1 MDSGKKAAIG
11 ATVLLLAVVGIRVG
25 MLVHQRHVDETA
37 VTPAPVESKANP
49 DDLVFL
55 RQLRPD
61 SMKDIKGLVGKTLWV
76 SAGGQMDY
84 YLYAGHK
91 ANYAKSEG
99 ILLGADPL
107 IVKDAIEQVAPKSAT
122 FRIPGGDRQV
132 LLVFTLPKSAKPE
145 TQYAVPI
152 GYHQDDAY
160 TFEMDEI
167 FFYDDPHVLYKHWGA
182 DRWAAIDA
190 HKVIPG
196 MSERQVE
203 LALGQVSKSESQTYG
218 NRTVTFDDQ
227 GHPVDVTFTNDKAT
241 NIRPN

>member
-1 MDSGKKAAIG
+1 VESGKKAAIG

-25 MLVHQRHVDETA
+25 MLVHQRHADETTVA
-37 VTPAPVESKANP
+37 PAPVESKANP

-55 RQLRPD
+55 KQMRPD
-61 SMKDIKGLVGKTLWV
+61 SMKDIKDLVGKTLWV

-107 IVKDAIEQVAPKSAT
+107 VVKDAIEQVAPKSAT

-132 LLVFTLPKSAKPE
+132 LLVFTLPKSAKPD
-145 TQYAVPI
+145 TLYAVPV
-152 GYHQDDAY
+152 GYQQDSAY

-167 FFYDDPHVLYKHWGA
+167 FFYDDPHVLYKHWSA
-182 DRWAAIDA
+182 DQWAAIDA

-196 MSERQVE
+196 MNERQVE

-227 GHPVDVTFTNDKAT
+227 GHPVDVTFANDKAT
-241 NIRPN
+241 NIRPD